1 MKPSL
6 LFKLFLLI
14 SFSSLAQ
21 EKVYKPFEHPVIQK
35 LEKKSEDV
43 IGFENRQKKS
53 WLIAA
58 VVDINSKNIYWINY
72 FGEVVN
78 QLALSD
84 SACEKILNK
93 TLDPFDYH
101 LGNIESALE
110 LTDAAIAKLRFPELH
125 LIALP
130 FR

>member
-1 MKPSL
+1 MKPTF
-6 LFKLFLLI
+6 LFSLFLLI

-58 VVDINSKNIYWINY
+58 VVDKSSQNIYWVNY
-72 FGEVVN
+72 FGEVIN
-78 QLALSD
+78 QLALRD
-84 SACEKILNK
+84 SAYTQILNK

-101 LGNIESALE
+101 LISIESALE
-110 LTDAAIAKLRFPELH
+110 LTDAA
-125 LIALP
+125 
-130 FR
+130 